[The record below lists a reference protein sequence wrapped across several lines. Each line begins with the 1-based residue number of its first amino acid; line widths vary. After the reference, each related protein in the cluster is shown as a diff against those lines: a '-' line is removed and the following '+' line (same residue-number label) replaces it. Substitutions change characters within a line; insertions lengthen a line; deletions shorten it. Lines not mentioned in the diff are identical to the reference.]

1 MLPEERLGLPGSQP
15 PEGHRMV
22 RRIKA
27 VDLKQD
33 LGKIEADGANTHC
46 GWLLLLV
53 DDDNHHFG
61 A

>member
-1 MLPEERLGLPGSQP
+1 
-15 PEGHRMV
+15 MV